1 MEGSGLDQT
10 YQVSVAA
17 RASARRPSALRLL
30 GIVVLA
36 ALGLAS
42 AAAGFAGLYVA
53 SSRAVEPLREASASE
68 EVQRFTFDRRA
79 WPAVAVD
86 DLFPPVYHTATAG
99 PQPGAPRDFTRL
111 GLTQPVGCGAAF
123 DPGLSRL
130 LSAHPC
136 GPVLRAGYTDATR
149 TLVAT
154 VGVAILGTAPDEQR
168 EVSAATVGQHDD
180 LRPHAV
186 AFPGTAATG
195 FGDPQRL
202 TFRVF
207 ATAGAPFLAFA
218 VVGFSDGRPAS
229 ADPGQ
234 EALNQSG
241 AQLAAIDL
249 EEMVGRR
256 IQQATDVMWAN
267 R

>member
-1 MEGSGLDQT
+1 MDGSGIDQR
-10 YQVSVAA
+10 YQVPVAA
-17 RASARRPSALRLL
+17 RARAGRPGTLRLL
-30 GIVVLA
+30 GVVVLA
-36 ALGLAS
+36 ALGVAS
-42 AAAGFAGLYVA
+42 AAAGFAGLYLA
-53 SSRAVEPLREASASE
+53 GSRAVGPIREASVTE
-68 EVQRFTFDRRA
+68 EEQRFTFDRRA

-86 DLFPPVYHTATAG
+86 DLFPPMYHSATAG
-99 PQPGAPRDFTRL
+99 PQPGAARDFTRL
-111 GLTQPVGCGAAF
+111 GLAPPAGCGAAF
-123 DPGLSRL
+123 DPGLARL
-130 LSAHPC
+130 LAAHAC

-168 EVSAATVGQHDD
+168 DVSAATTGQHDD
-180 LRPHAV
+180 LRPRAV
-186 AFPGTAATG
+186 AFPGTAAAA
-195 FGDPQRL
+195 FGDPQRM

-207 ATAGAPFLAFA
+207 ATAGAPFVAFA

-241 AQLAAIDL
+241 AQLTAIDL
-249 EEMVGRR
+249 EEMVGGR
-256 IQQATDVMWAN
+256 IQRATDVMWAS